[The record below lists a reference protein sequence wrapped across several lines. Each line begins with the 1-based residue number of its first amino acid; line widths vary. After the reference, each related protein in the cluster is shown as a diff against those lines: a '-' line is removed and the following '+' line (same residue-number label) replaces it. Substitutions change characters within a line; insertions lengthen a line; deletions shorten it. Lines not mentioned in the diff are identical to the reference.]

1 MNQQSLFPLT
11 VRPTTRAIADAVR
24 GVGPAALPSAERKAD
39 DARYQEVRCRS
50 ALNHVEGMPFEWTLN
65 PYRGCTHGCHYCFA
79 RRYHKQFELDSDDE
93 FASVILVKANF
104 VEVLARELARP
115 KWKRD
120 LVAMGTATDPYQP
133 IEGRYRLSRQSLV
146 ELAASRTPVSIVTKG
161 PMVVRDIDV
170 LKDVAAASKCTVC
183 MSVPSVDEDAWRKM
197 EPGTAHPFQRLKA
210 VRALTRAGIR
220 AGVLMA
226 PLVPGITTA
235 RHGIDATLA
244 AIADHGASFVGANV
258 LHLEGGTRDHF
269 FRFLERTYPHLIE
282 GYARLYANGAKRAP
296 KAYSQAVQA
305 TVAGGRDRTGMS
317 SRGQSDGGRAEGRDG
332 DEVEDDDGEMRPEA
346 RDALLWETAVIES

>member
-24 GVGPAALPSAERKAD
+24 GVGAAALPSAERKAD

-50 ALNHVEGMPFEWTLN
+50 ALNHVKGMPFEWTLN

-93 FASVILVKANF
+93 FASVILVKTNF

-115 KWKRD
+115 KWERD

-133 IEGRYRLSRQSLV
+133 IEGQYRLSRQSLV

-170 LKDVAAASKCTVC
+170 LKDVAAAAKCTVC
-183 MSVPSVDEDAWRKM
+183 MSVPSVDEDAWRQD
-197 EPGTAHPFQRLKA
+197 G
-210 VRALTRAGIR
+210 AG
-220 AGVLMA
+220 
-226 PLVPGITTA
+226 
-235 RHGIDATLA
+235 
-244 AIADHGASFVGANV
+244 HGASVSAPQGGPRAHPGRHSRRRADGAAGAG
-258 LHLEGGTRDHF
+258 HHHGAPRASTRRLPPSPIMARRSSAPTSF
-269 FRFLERTYPHLIE
+269 TSRAARAIISSGFSSARYPHLVD
-282 GYARLYANGAKRAP
+282 GYARLYANGAKRVP
-296 KAYSQAVQA
+296 KAYSQAVQDYGCRGPRSGRH
-305 TVAGGRDRTGMS
+305 VEPRQIGRRPGGST
-317 SRGQSDGGRAEGRDG
+317 
-332 DEVEDDDGEMRPEA
+332 
-346 RDALLWETAVIES
+346 